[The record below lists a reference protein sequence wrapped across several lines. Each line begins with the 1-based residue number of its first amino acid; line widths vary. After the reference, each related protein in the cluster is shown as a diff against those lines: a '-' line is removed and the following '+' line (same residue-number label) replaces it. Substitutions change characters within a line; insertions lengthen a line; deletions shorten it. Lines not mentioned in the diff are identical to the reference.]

1 MGNKDM
7 RSEINQVHQIFATL
21 MGFIG
26 AILAFLIKSL
36 TQNNVTIDSIKLVV
50 YLTTFVSF
58 IILVAIVLHIW
69 VNKVITIINNY
80 KTNVTETN
88 LLDILLPLGVI
99 NIIISIT
106 SIVLAYFSLN
116 ILLSPRSSDGQSLL
130 LSLSVLLVLFSFSP
144 IAITIYFIKRYKNQ
158 MNRIFEKYYK
168 GFSFWC
174 HIICTFNAEI
184 FIVTFVYTFLNN
196 PPNHIF
202 NIFIFILAFT
212 SIIFNLIILFILLH
226 EISSS
231 ENNTVRQNSNKGEPK
246 NPTTNS
252 DSTSS
257 SENKASSSKITTK
270 NNSKINLIH
279 SGIAIASL
287 IALVLAVLIKSH
299 SNK

>member
-257 SENKASSSKITTK
+257 SENKASSLKVTTK
-270 NNSKINLIH
+270 K
-279 SGIAIASL
+279 
-287 IALVLAVLIKSH
+287 
-299 SNK
+299 